1 MIHLHHRNETP
12 KPCFD
17 DVLGGAFEIAKTVL
31 LCDSVNG
38 RQFIHLNSRKYEYVR
53 KKQKLG
59 YFGIWE
65 PFHTTPF
72 RQTNFNGTIVQ

>member
-38 RQFIHLNSRKYEYVR
+38 GNLFTLIPENMSTFGRNKNLATLAFGNPFIPLHLDRQILMVR
-53 KKQKLG
+53 
-59 YFGIWE
+59 
-65 PFHTTPF
+65 
-72 RQTNFNGTIVQ
+72 